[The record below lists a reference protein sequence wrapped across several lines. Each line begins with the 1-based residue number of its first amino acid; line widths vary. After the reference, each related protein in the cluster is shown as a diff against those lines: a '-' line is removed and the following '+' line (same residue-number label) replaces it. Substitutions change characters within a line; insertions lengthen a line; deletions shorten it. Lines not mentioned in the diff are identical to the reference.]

1 MAQIIDAS
9 GAQQQV
15 EPKLEWYKAAADNGL
30 TFAQWVN
37 REFPTNAEKYG
48 TAHEQILA
56 SEGIVFR
63 PQKAYGIH
71 STKIADMLN
80 GRTEMQAGV
89 IVNPA
94 SFSSAALR
102 TLFPSAIL
110 TAIED
115 KLLYNYEMNV
125 NAFDRLVAIKD
136 SIQGDKFE
144 RPLINFDNPTAA
156 ASQAISQLAEPAAMI
171 SITTSSISRSI
182 PTLSIGMLISDQA
195 MQATTLDLVSL
206 AMARQILVE
215 KNTRANGFLLAMLN
229 GDPDNGDPSSLSTL
243 GYQYTTQS
251 FDPAITLATIASNG
265 VRLSQKAWMKFLY
278 KDSKL
283 RTIDWVVTDIDG
295 ALQIENRSGKPT
307 NSTDNPNSPRI
318 DSVSVVGN
326 PTWKSTVNVF
336 ITDDPNWPAN
346 TVMGLDSTQAIHM
359 VESTTAAYSAI
370 EAFVLRRAKAF
381 RTDYGNQAFRL
392 YARAFAVLSLTAS
405 S

>member
-9 GAQQQV
+9 GASHQV
-15 EPKLEWYKAAADNGL
+15 EPQLEWYRAAGDAGL
-30 TFAQWVN
+30 SFAQYVN
-37 REFPTNAEKYG
+37 RKFTTNAEKYG
-48 TAHEQILA
+48 TAHQQLLA
-56 SEGIVFR
+56 SSGIVFR
-63 PQKAYGIH
+63 PQSALGLH
-71 STKIADMLN
+71 STRLGDMLN
-80 GRTEMQAGV
+80 PRDEMQAGV
-89 IVNPA
+89 VVNGA
-94 SFSSAALR
+94 GFSSAALR

-115 KLLYNYEMNV
+115 KLLYNYEMNA
-125 NAFDRLVAIKD
+125 NAFERLVAVKD

-144 RPLINFDNPTAA
+144 RPLINFDVPAGA
-156 ASQAISQLAEPAAMI
+156 SSQAISQLAEPAAMV

-206 AMARQILVE
+206 AMSRQILVE
-215 KNTRANGFLLAMLN
+215 KNTRANQFLLAMLN

-243 GYQYTTQS
+243 GYYYTTQS
-251 FDPAITLATIASNG
+251 FDPSITLATIASNG
-265 VRLSQKAWMKFLY
+265 VRLTQKAWMKYLY

-295 ALQIENRSGKPT
+295 ALQIENRTGRPINT
-307 NSTDNPNSPRI
+307 TDDPNSPRI
-318 DSVSVVGN
+318 DSLISVGN
-326 PTWKSTVNVF
+326 PTWKSSVNVF

-359 VESTTAAYSAI
+359 VESTTASYSAV
-370 EAFVLRRAKAF
+370 EAFVMRRAKAF

-392 YARAFAVLSLTAS
+392 YPRAFAVLSLTATS
-405 S
+405 